1 MVDREANPTAARS
14 ESGAYVREFHPS
26 ISRTAVGAWL
36 GRLYESLP
44 RITSGVRWSHLLF
57 CLPTAPMAA
66 GLWLWLKASGE
77 RYVLTT
83 STVERRRNIGDL
95 ALEQADLS
103 AISDVRVEIGPGDV
117 FFGAGTLVML
127 GAGDVPVARWPGVAE
142 PRAVRQTI
150 LDAIHGV
157 RHMASMR
164 QTVAARQV
172 LAPQIPAPQIPA
184 PSAAT
189 P

>member
-1 MVDREANPTAARS
+1 MVDKDANPTAVRND
-14 ESGAYVREFHPS
+14 SGAFVREFHPS
-26 ISRTAVGAWL
+26 ISRTTAGAWL

-57 CLPTAPMAA
+57 CLPTAPVAA
-66 GLWLWLKASGE
+66 ALWLWLKASGE

-83 STVERRRNIGDL
+83 SAVERRRNIGDRS
-95 ALEQADLS
+95 LERADLS
-103 AISDVRVEIGPGDV
+103 TISDVRVEIGPGDG

-127 GAGDVPVARWPGVAE
+127 GAGDTPVATWPGVAE

-150 LDAIHGV
+150 LDAAQGV
-157 RHMASMR
+157 RHMAALR

-172 LAPQIPAPQIPA
+172 PSPQVPV

-189 P
+189 T

>member
-1 MVDREANPTAARS
+1 MVDRKANPTSAGTDVRAF
-14 ESGAYVREFHPS
+14 VREFHPS
-26 ISRTAVGAWL
+26 IARTAIGAWL

-57 CLPTAPMAA
+57 CLPTAPLAA
-66 GLWLWLKASGE
+66 ALWLWLKASGE

-83 STVERRRNIGDL
+83 SAVERRRNIGDRE
-95 ALEQADLS
+95 LERADLS
-103 AISDVRVEIGPGDV
+103 AISDVRVEIGPGDG

-127 GAGDVPVARWPGVAE
+127 GVGDVPVACWRGVAE

-150 LDAIHGV
+150 LDTVHGV
-157 RHMASMR
+157 RHMTAVR

-172 LAPQIPAPQIPA
+172 PARQAPA
-184 PSAAT
+184 PSTAT